1 MFAVFGLR
9 RMHWAKQLRIVS
21 ILVSST
27 ALCLLVFGFAIRWYI
42 ALLLAAV
49 MYLVVPVLFGL
60 WWGLSLRRKQ
70 VRETEKLNE
79 RDWPRD

>member
-27 ALCLLVFGFAIRWYI
+27 ALCLLVFGFAIPWYI

-49 MYLVVPVLFGL
+49 VYLVVPVLFGL
-60 WWGLSLRRKQ
+60 WWGLCLRRKQ
-70 VRETEKLNE
+70 VHETKELDE
-79 RDWPRD
+79 RDWPHE